1 VDFTAGFVTRNES
14 LDSVE
19 MAVLDT
25 RILLVPARCANEV
38 DAENISPASGS
49 KKILYCMIYRF

>member
-1 VDFTAGFVTRNES
+1 
-14 LDSVE
+14 

-25 RILLVPARCANEV
+25 RILLVPARCANKV

-49 KKILYCMIYRF
+49 KKNLVLHDLSFLSGEACNPYREAGENNR